1 MHQGEPVGTPQPIL
15 YPSGRPTV
23 SVVTF
28 LILLQASSLPLSNGN
43 SQPMNPSSCLKQCC
57 HQALASKQPAFPMS
71 TLFTQAFAVVG
82 AFVGGWL
89 ARQRRL
95 ELESTNRKLRHINT
109 ELRRRQHEV
118 GKSTDTKSTL
128 L

>member
-1 MHQGEPVGTPQPIL
+1 
-15 YPSGRPTV
+15 
-23 SVVTF
+23 
-28 LILLQASSLPLSNGN
+28 
-43 SQPMNPSSCLKQCC
+43 
-57 HQALASKQPAFPMS
+57 MS

-118 GKSTDTKSTL
+118 GKALNTKSTL